1 MGSASR
7 PKAPRLAHLE
17 EITIPE
23 RSDASLSSRP
33 CQIVGVLRSARTP
46 GGQILRV
53 MRDGNGRICA
63 VFAMLGFGLIEIGD
77 GEVAA
82 ISGRLLAEE
91 RGRVFVVATHFERC
105 ADPEESWHDY
115 DTTLIAGDGG
125 YLLEARDG

>member
-1 MGSASR
+1 MSSFTR
-7 PKAPRLAHLE
+7 PKGPRLARLE

-23 RSDASLSSRP
+23 RSNASLSNRP
-33 CQIVGVLRSARTP
+33 CQVVGVLRSARTP

-53 MRDGNGRICA
+53 MRDGNRRICA
-63 VFAMLGFGLIEIGD
+63 VFATLGFGLLEIGD

-105 ADPEESWHDY
+105 ADLDDGWRDY
-115 DTTLIAGDGG
+115 STTLIAGDGG
-125 YLLEARDG
+125 YLLEAC